1 MSTLERNPFGKG
13 YQHVDVT
20 NRNLE
25 TATATA
31 TSVQRE
37 KQKKTLFRVLS
48 KVGSKEVFKSCA
60 TPATCEILKQFLAT
74 LPKSTCNMTTDPC
87 MVCLPTWMVDF
98 YGKCR

>member
-60 TPATCEILKQFLAT
+60 TPATCEILKQFWRLYRNRPAI
-74 LPKSTCNMTTDPC
+74 
-87 MVCLPTWMVDF
+87 
-98 YGKCR
+98 